1 MKKVDQISESSSDE
15 SSLSGIADL
24 ETSVLSSVELF
35 SENEE
40 SNSSTFLSTIE

>member
-24 ETSVLSSVELF
+24 ETSVSSSVELF

-40 SNSSTFLSTIE
+40 SNSRTFLSTIE